1 MIGKWLFLQLPYK
14 TNVDKQRIKTIYNS
28 IMIFMIWLMADN
40 CPKSIL
46 IINILSTYQK
56 DIPKICE

>member
-1 MIGKWLFLQLPYK
+1 MIGKWLFLQLSYK

-28 IMIFMIWLMADN
+28 IMIFMIWLMTDN
-40 CPKSIL
+40 CPNSIL